1 MDGGA
6 GDAIAALVERVASE
20 NEVTDR
26 AGAGERG
33 GRGGGARGM
42 VANGEDDD
50 GEDEQAWMADIDAR
64 MATVKDMEV
73 KAVNGEYMEEDTSD
87 ADTPGQLNDLFE
99 DRGETIVDLDES
111 SLKTTSI
118 MAFLET
124 FALGPESLNGGRV
137 TPTMGEI
144 LDASRREAS
153 RCQSGP

>member
-1 MDGGA
+1 MGSTWK
-6 GDAIAALVERVASE
+6 R
-20 NEVTDR
+20 TR
-26 AGAGERG
+26 ATRIRPG
-33 GRGGGARGM
+33 
-42 VANGEDDD
+42 
-50 GEDEQAWMADIDAR
+50 ID
-64 MATVKDMEV
+64 
-73 KAVNGEYMEEDTSD
+73 
-87 ADTPGQLNDLFE
+87 DLFE

-144 LDASRREAS
+144 LERVKARKPG